1 MKAVKGDM
9 RGSFESLKVCAR
21 VLMRF
26 PGICRYRPHL
36 VHAVLAASA
45 SSVCRKVYNPVR
57 AIYNSILPWNGTPA
71 PPIEEWDG
79 MRCICNHIFCRSL
92 QAGIMSD
99 LTARNLGFAHQR
111 TAASPGSAV
120 SSPGRHTYLA
130 TGASRQSLDGGMFRP
145 TSAASSAGVPGM
157 ATVAPSLANVVP
169 LPSPT
174 LTPPSPNHI

>member
-1 MKAVKGDM
+1 MVGAATTTIVDTHFLPPPPLP
-9 RGSFESLKVCAR
+9 SPANWAR
-21 VLMRF
+21 RSGF
-26 PGICRYRPHL
+26 RRYPNNPKCNSAILCCLPRP
-36 VHAVLAASA
+36 S
-45 SSVCRKVYNPVR
+45 
-57 AIYNSILPWNGTPA
+57 
-71 PPIEEWDG
+71 
-79 MRCICNHIFCRSL
+79 CRSL